1 VTADAGLQD
10 IFAEVIYEDL
20 PAAVAWLP
28 DAFGFVLGRSATTPK
43 GTVTF
48 AEMHVGSGTVLL
60 RSPERH
66 RELNPRSLDGTS
78 QQLYVALGDPD
89 AHHLAAEAAGA
100 EIVLA
105 PTDTDFGARM
115 YSARDLEGHLWTFG
129 TYRVRGARNVIPQ

>member
-1 VTADAGLQD
+1 VTVDAGLQD

-66 RELNPRSLDGTS
+66 RELNPRSTAPASSSTLRSETPMRTIS
-78 QQLYVALGDPD
+78 PPRR
-89 AHHLAAEAAGA
+89 
-100 EIVLA
+100 LA
-105 PTDTDFGARM
+105 PRSCLHPRTRILALVCTQPATWKGISGRSVRIGFGGLVM
-115 YSARDLEGHLWTFG
+115 
-129 TYRVRGARNVIPQ
+129 